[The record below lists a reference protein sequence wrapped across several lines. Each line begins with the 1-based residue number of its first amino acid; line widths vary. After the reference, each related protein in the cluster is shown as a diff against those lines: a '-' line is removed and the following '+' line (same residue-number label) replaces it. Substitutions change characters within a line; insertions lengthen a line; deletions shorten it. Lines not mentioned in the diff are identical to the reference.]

1 MAWFESS
8 TMLTQL
14 NSLTSMIQKVK
25 TFTQLIQKST
35 RMLAA
40 LARMYSLYLH
50 DMYNGG
56 VDSLLRHELR
66 DALTQRGVVCVDV
79 SWESRVVLP

>member
-1 MAWFESS
+1 
-8 TMLTQL
+8 
-14 NSLTSMIQKVK
+14 
-25 TFTQLIQKST
+25 
-35 RMLAA
+35 MLAA

-56 VDSLLRHELR
+56 VGWTRELLRHELC

>member
-1 MAWFESS
+1 M
-8 TMLTQL
+8 
-14 NSLTSMIQKVK
+14 K
-25 TFTQLIQKST
+25 TFTHLIQKST

-50 DMYNGG
+50 DMYSGG
-56 VDSLLRHELR
+56 VGRRRELLRHELR

-79 SWESRVVLP
+79 SWESGVILP

>member
-1 MAWFESS
+1 M
-8 TMLTQL
+8 
-14 NSLTSMIQKVK
+14 K

-56 VDSLLRHELR
+56 VGWTRELLRHELC